1 MKLFS
6 SSRYNV
12 LKLFHPRCS
21 PPLDRS
27 SCLCCQFPP
36 FFSVQKEEKRRATRP
51 GRNSL
56 YPRVITWLTLMY
68 TYSGR
73 LTSESIALYVT
84 NLSVIPLLFRG
95 CHSPSNGK
103 CGGLVVCLLNSSE
116 SSGLEHWPGYVMFL
130 DKALS
135 SISQSQD
142 PSKRVNR
149 CWKN

>member
-12 LKLFHPRCS
+12 LKLFRPRCS

-36 FFSVQKEEKRRATRP
+36 FFSVQKEEKRRATRQ

-116 SSGLEHWPGYVMFL
+116 SSGLEHWPGYVMLCSWTKLFPRSR
-130 DKALS
+130 KAKIHL
-135 SISQSQD
+135 
-142 PSKRVNR
+142 RE
-149 CWKN
+149 